1 MVGMTNDQP
10 TSGGRLDTFIVIAR
24 FKPDTDMSEVF
35 AVVAEEQ
42 AQVEVLKRNGH
53 VGSIHISMAR
63 GTVFIETF
71 ARDAAE
77 ATATVDSLPMSKWW
91 DLDLYPTV
99 AASNS
104 APGRVRSTKAL
115 SASEV
120 AYLATQTLGSLA
132 TVNKAGRPQNSP
144 VSFTYN
150 EATGTID
157 IGGRAM
163 GTTRKF
169 GNVAATGVASIVI
182 DDVADPVDWAV
193 RGVEIRGEAEA
204 LTDVEPPSP
213 YFSREI
219 VRIHPSRVIS
229 WGLKETAS

>member
-1 MVGMTNDQP
+1 MTNDQP

-91 DLDLYPTV
+91 DLDLYPT
-99 AASNS
+99 
-104 APGRVRSTKAL
+104 
-115 SASEV
+115 
-120 AYLATQTLGSLA
+120 YLATQTPGRLA

-150 EATGTID
+150 EAMGTID